1 MYHKL
6 KCNKLSLYFL
16 FFFRRRQHLSTHFK
30 VKGGLTVFL
39 YEGRWRI
46 LAMQMRN
53 AEDSGC
59 HGFSSRWLV
68 HFVPPK
74 SYIIK
79 LRYSFQDG
87 YFQYLHIYRHLC
99 YSWRIVEHLLL
110 RSTWWH
116 AAELLGENIKAVYCS
131 SVLAI
136 LRWTLWDS
144 QKLMYTTKW
153 DQEVSLAKFK
163 LWQYGAERAER
174 IMTVLNYSE
183 ELPLFSELK
192 ACQVVLFCHD
202 RDSRA
207 LKAV

>member
-1 MYHKL
+1 MDTFNIFTSIGTY
-6 KCNKLSLYFL
+6 
-16 FFFRRRQHLSTHFK
+16 
-30 VKGGLTVFL
+30 VIAEGLL
-39 YEGRWRI
+39 NICCCE
-46 LAMQMRN
+46 A
-53 AEDSGC
+53 
-59 HGFSSRWLV
+59 
-68 HFVPPK
+68 
-74 SYIIK
+74 
-79 LRYSFQDG
+79 
-87 YFQYLHIYRHLC
+87 
-99 YSWRIVEHLLL
+99 
-110 RSTWWH
+110 TWWH